1 MGYDDDMSES
11 QNESGTSQPSS
22 EQGLISDEQLP
33 DDLRPDKNPMAR
45 DPDDD
50 SDEAES
56 STGPAD
62 ASTGGA
68 PDMGEPG

>member
-1 MGYDDDMSES
+1 VGYDDDMSES

-45 DPDDD
+45 DPDD
-50 SDEAES
+50 SDEAG

-62 ASTGGA
+62 ASSDGG
-68 PDMGEPG
+68 PDMGQPG